1 MIDSSIEF
9 PSDTSADSGVIEKAA
24 DNLLNDS
31 NFIKMQL
38 ISKCIMVH
46 SGWKTYQKSLIL
58 H

>member
-1 MIDSSIEF
+1 MIDSSIEC

-38 ISKCIMVH
+38 ISKCVMIH
-46 SGWKTYQKSLIL
+46 NGRKTYQKSLIL

>member
-1 MIDSSIEF
+1 MIDSSRTRAIEF

-38 ISKCIMVH
+38 ISKWIMFH
-46 SGWKTYQKSLIL
+46 SG
-58 H
+58 

>member
-1 MIDSSIEF
+1 MIDSSRTRAIEF

-46 SGWKTYQKSLIL
+46 SG
-58 H
+58 